1 MRRLII
7 GAAVIVAAAA
17 ASTARADG
25 ELTVRGA
32 YYKERAT
39 RVEQPML
46 DARFDVGEAG
56 SLDAHFL
63 VDSISSASVVA
74 FDEKRVEAGAGYAH
88 VLGDYTVGGSAR
100 YSSEPDYKSAFGTVR
115 GQAEAFD
122 KNLTLGLT
130 LGAGHDDV
138 SNAGAGDMGRI
149 TGTLRSYLVAASVAQ
164 LLDENT
170 IASLVYDLS
179 YLDGYQ
185 QNPYRRVVVAG
196 GLMPERHPTTRARHA
211 AAAMLRRYLPRTSTT
226 VVGAYR
232 LYRDDWGILA
242 HTPEVRVIQDVGDT
256 VTFGVSYRYH
266 RQRAADFWRATY
278 GAEDTY
284 VSDDPKIARMTTHD
298 LAAKLVVTG
307 ATLGLEGRWEALRGE
322 AMIEYYVQSAA
333 FGNAII
339 AHAALTIPFEY

>member
-1 MRRLII
+1 MRAVII
-7 GAAVIVAAAA
+7 GAALAALAAAA
-17 ASTARADG
+17 APAHADG

-46 DARFDVGEAG
+46 DARFDVGDAG
-56 SLDAHFL
+56 TLDAHFL
-63 VDSISSASVVA
+63 VDAITSASVGA
-74 FDEKRVEAGAGYAH
+74 FEEKRVEAGAGYAQ

-100 YSSEPDYKSAFGTVR
+100 YSSEPDYKSAFGALR
-115 GQAEAFD
+115 FGAEAFD

-130 LGAGHDDV
+130 VGAGHDDI
-138 SNAGAGDMGRI
+138 SNAGDPGMTRI
-149 TGTLRSYLVAASVAQ
+149 TGTLDSYLVSASVAQ

-170 IASLVYDLS
+170 VASLVYDLS

-185 QNPYRRVVVAG
+185 QNPYRRVGVG
-196 GLMPERHPTTRARHA
+196 GMLALEVHPDTRTRHA
-211 AAAMLRRYLPRTSTT
+211 GAAMVRRFLPRTATT

-242 HTPEVRVIQDVGDT
+242 HTPEVRVIQEVGDT

-266 RQRAADFWRATY
+266 RQRAADFWRAAYATT
-278 GAEDTY
+278 DTY

-298 LAAKLVVTG
+298 LAAKLAVTG